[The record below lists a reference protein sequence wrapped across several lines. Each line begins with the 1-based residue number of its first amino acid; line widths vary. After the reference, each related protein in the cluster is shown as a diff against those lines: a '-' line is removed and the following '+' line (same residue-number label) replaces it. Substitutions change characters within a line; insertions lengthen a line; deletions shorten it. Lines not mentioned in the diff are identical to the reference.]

1 MLKKKFDSTSPIL
14 DTTQI
19 HKPAHINN
27 SQFTQSILII
37 PTYSITNPKVNST
50 LRNTIQQIILQ
61 LCQYNNK
68 IYSIKK
74 KL

>member
-1 MLKKKFDSTSPIL
+1 MSKKNSTAPPIP

-27 SQFTQSILII
+27 SHNQFTQSILFI

-50 LRNTIQQIILQ
+50 LRITIQVIIQ
-61 LCQYNNK
+61 
-68 IYSIKK
+68 
-74 KL
+74 

>member
-1 MLKKKFDSTSPIL
+1 MSKKKFNSTSPIP

-27 SQFTQSILII
+27 SHNQFTQSILLI

-50 LRNTIQQIILQ
+50 LRITIQVIIQ
-61 LCQYNNK
+61 
-68 IYSIKK
+68 
-74 KL
+74 

>member
-19 HKPAHINN
+19 HKHAHINN
-27 SQFTQSILII
+27 SHYQLTQSILII

-50 LRNTIQQIILQ
+50 LRITIQQIIQ
-61 LCQYNNK
+61 
-68 IYSIKK
+68 
-74 KL
+74 

>member
-1 MLKKKFDSTSPIL
+1 MLKKIESTSPIL

-27 SQFTQSILII
+27 SHNQLTQSKLII

-50 LRNTIQQIILQ
+50 LRIKIQQIIQ
-61 LCQYNNK
+61 
-68 IYSIKK
+68 
-74 KL
+74 

>member
-1 MLKKKFDSTSPIL
+1 MLKKKIDSTFPIL

-27 SQFTQSILII
+27 SHNQLTQSILII

-50 LRNTIQQIILQ
+50 LRITIQQIIQ
-61 LCQYNNK
+61 
-68 IYSIKK
+68 
-74 KL
+74 